1 MSKIA
6 VITDTDASLP
16 ADLAA
21 QYGIRQV
28 PITVQFGTQT
38 FETGVDIDDAKLF
51 ALVAQE
57 GKLPTTAAPAPGAF
71 VKAFQQAFDE
81 GAEGIVCICVSSEI
95 SATYSAAVT
104 AAGQFP
110 DRDIAVVDSRTLS
123 MAQGLMAL
131 EAAQAAREGAGKEEI
146 VARALDL
153 GRRSSLFGAVATLK
167 YLALSGRVGNL
178 AATMGNILQVKPIL
192 TVEEGKLKPLDKVR
206 TQKKAWSRLIEL
218 AAEAVGDRR
227 IERMAIVHTN
237 VYDQAKEF
245 EAQARAALPCP
256 DEIIIAEFT
265 PGLSVHTGEGL
276 MALVV
281 VVGKGPIRKT

>member
-1 MSKIA
+1 MPQIA

-51 ALVAQE
+51 ALVARE
-57 GKLPTTAAPAPGAF
+57 GKLPTTAAPSPGAF
-71 VKAFQQAFDE
+71 VKAFQQAFDQ
-81 GAEGIVCICVSSEI
+81 GAECIVCICVSSEV
-95 SATYSAAVT
+95 SATYSAAMT

-110 DRDIAVVDSRTLS
+110 GRDITVIDSRSIS
-123 MAQGLMAL
+123 MAQGMMVL
-131 EAAQAAREGAGKEEI
+131 EAAQAAREGADKETVI
-146 VARALDL
+146 ARARDT
-153 GRRSSLFGAVATLK
+153 GRRSVLFGALSTLK

-192 TVEEGKLKPLDKVR
+192 TIEDGKLKPLDKVR
-206 TQKKAWSRLIEL
+206 TQKKAWERLIEL
-218 AAEAVGDRR
+218 TTQAVGGKT

-237 VYDQAKEF
+237 VYDQAKAF
-245 EAQARAALPCP
+245 EAQVRAALPCP
-256 DEIIIAEFT
+256 DEIIIADFT

-276 MALVV
+276 MALVATV
-281 VVGKGPIRKT
+281 KKDL